1 MGKAKRARTGNAKGR
16 TPENATSSPE
26 RRHLASLAGALSSHQ
41 VWARVIEEDTPIL
54 RVSNPDSIYA
64 TEDVLC
70 EKDGTTHAFRASFGV
85 DLGTTEDIPATAD
98 RIARLLGT
106 TADA

>member
-1 MGKAKRARTGNAKGR
+1 MGKAKRTRAANVRSKAAVGAANT
-16 TPENATSSPE
+16 PE
-26 RRHLASLAGALSSHQ
+26 RRHLASLAGALTSHQ
-41 VWARVIEEDTPIL
+41 VWARVIEEDTPVL

-70 EKDGTTHAFRASFGV
+70 ERNGSGHAFRASFGV

-106 TADA
+106 S